1 MHEPGSHRY
10 KTSMK
15 ITALLL
21 LIAAGVFLSSCSTEF
36 DPNATGSYAEPNIL
50 ETQSRIQEMHSDA
63 LRQEF

>member
-1 MHEPGSHRY
+1 
-10 KTSMK
+10 MK